1 MVKYTI
7 RKTNLIKLKI
17 ILVILALAVFLAI
30 DAAAISTR
38 KEVFVV
44 DMAQHT
50 KVIVRP
56 GESLWKIA
64 RTHGNPRHDIRKVIY
79 EIQKII
85 QLQSATIHPGQII
98 LVPHEL
104 SK

>member
-1 MVKYTI
+1 MVRYTI
-7 RKTNLIKLKI
+7 SKPNLIKLKI
-17 ILVILALAVFLAI
+17 ILLILTLAVFLAI
-30 DAAAISTR
+30 DGAATQTS
-38 KEVFVV
+38 KEVFIV

-64 RTHGNPRHDIRKVIY
+64 RTHGSPRHDIRKVIY
-79 EIQKII
+79 EIQKIN
-85 QLQSATIHPGQII
+85 QLQSTTIHPGQII
-98 LVPHEL
+98 LIPQKL